1 MFEAMKNGS
10 ALSEKSY
17 LYQTTTKS
25 SKKNGRFTIEDW
37 LLTCDEA
44 NKINATF

>member
-1 MFEAMKNGS
+1 MDQHFLKKA
-10 ALSEKSY
+10 
-17 LYQTTTKS
+17 TFTKQQQKVV
-25 SKKNGRFTIEDW
+25 KKNGRFRIEDW